1 MIDGGVQCNHRLD
14 LRVTE
19 SKVKINRKTYNKV
32 GHFQIFL
39 PQIQNVYD
47 VSVVR

>member
-1 MIDGGVQCNHRLD
+1 MIDGGVQCNHGFD

-19 SKVKINRKTYNKV
+19 SKVKINRKTHNKA

-39 PQIQNVYD
+39 PQI
-47 VSVVR
+47 